1 MIEFLQAAETAAVAG
16 QTAAAVEEVTRMGL
30 WELFLKGGWL
40 MWPLLILGGITIF
53 IFVERYMAIRKAS
66 GFSVFRNRILSQLRR
81 RPS

>member
-16 QTAAAVEEVTRMGL
+16 QAAAVAEDVTRMGL

-40 MWPLLILGGITIF
+40 MWPLLILGGITVF

-66 GFSVFRNRILSQLRR
+66 GLDMNL
-81 RPS
+81 